1 MTTHTRIHNRVTICL
16 QVQILEHRLEHRL
29 RLDHLYGIIS
39 VIRLHQGFRV
49 TCLPKQCPDL
59 YISGTFL
66 EQSTWVFWV
75 YLVTEYHTSRSPPW
89 CVSNERR
96 HRSRK
101 PEPSPSLRSSHTCAH
116 DVKSGQARQTFWQS
130 ILTSDGLMED
140 NSPRDTRGPYDQGH
154 TTNNVSLQHR
164 TTPT

>member
-1 MTTHTRIHNRVTICL
+1 MLWRH
-16 QVQILEHRLEHRL
+16 ILEYTKELQYVYRFKYWNTGWSTVWDWITCVGLFLSSGCIRDSGSPVYL
-29 RLDHLYGIIS
+29 NS
-39 VIRLHQGFRV
+39 VQ
-49 TCLPKQCPDL
+49 T
-59 YISGTFL
+59 STFP
-66 EQSTWVFWV
+66 VRAFWV

-116 DVKSGQARQTFWQS
+116 DVKSGQTRQTFWQS